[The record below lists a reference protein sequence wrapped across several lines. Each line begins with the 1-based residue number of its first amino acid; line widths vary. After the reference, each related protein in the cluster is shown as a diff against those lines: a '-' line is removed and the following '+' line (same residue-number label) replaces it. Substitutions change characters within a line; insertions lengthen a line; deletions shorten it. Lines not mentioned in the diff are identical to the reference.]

1 MQIVKDKI
9 LIQHK
14 NFRLK
19 DLKYK
24 VDNEKNQRILDL
36 VEKFNKKF
44 TKEDQKKL
52 AFSQKVDFIYNTTAL
67 EGNTF
72 TYAETETL
80 LSGITIGGHTIK
92 EENEIIN
99 QQEAWKFTLD
109 SAFTKPKIEIT
120 EKLIKNIHWR
130 VGKDTVVLPGQ
141 YRDGRVKIGGTEYTP
156 PKTKQEIEELIR
168 NFLTDFNVKNF
179 QEDFFI
185 KAVVIHFII
194 ALIQPFFDGNKRTA
208 RLLMN
213 FVLLQN
219 NYPLFSIPVKI
230 RKQYADAMIKGY
242 ETLDINLLIK
252 LLSELMMK
260 RLEDYNL

>member
-1 MQIVKDKI
+1 MS
-9 LIQHK
+9 IQHK

-24 VDNEKNQRILDL
+24 VDREINQRILDL
-36 VEKFNKKF
+36 AEKFNKKF

-80 LSGITIGGHTIK
+80 LSGVTIGGHSIK

-109 SAFTKPKIEIT
+109 SAFIKPNIKIT
-120 EKLIKNIHWR
+120 ENLIKNIHWR
-130 VGKDTVVLPGQ
+130 VGKDTVVSPGQ

-156 PKTKQEIEELIR
+156 PKTKQEIEILMK
-168 NFLTDFNVKNF
+168 NFVSDFNPEYSGKENI
-179 QEDFFI
+179 FI
-185 KAVVIHFII
+185 KSIIIHFIES
-194 ALIQPFFDGNKRTA
+194 LIQPFFDGNKRTA

-213 FVLLQN
+213 FVLAQN
-219 NYPLFSIPVKI
+219 NYPLLSVPVKI

-252 LLSELMMK
+252 LLSDLMIVK
-260 RLEDYNL
+260 LEDYNL